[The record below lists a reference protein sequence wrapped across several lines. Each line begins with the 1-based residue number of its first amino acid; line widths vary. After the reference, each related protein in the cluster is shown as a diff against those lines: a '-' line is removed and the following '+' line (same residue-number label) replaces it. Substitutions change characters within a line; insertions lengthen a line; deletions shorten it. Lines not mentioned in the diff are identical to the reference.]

1 MIYVG
6 YQGIG
11 KSSIGGIKKYIDLES
26 GNFWIDGKRDEN
38 WYKIYVNIAE
48 NLNSQCY
55 DVLLSS
61 HKVVRDELKE
71 RNIPFTCVYPGL
83 NLKDQWIDRLL
94 TRYNITLKEKDYKAL
109 CNAIK
114 EYIPNITDLSQ
125 EENTIEINSMNYEL
139 SELLEGTYVER

>member
-11 KSSIGGIKKYIDLES
+11 KSSIGGTNKYIDLES

-48 NLNSQCY
+48 NLNDQGY

-61 HKVVRDELKE
+61 HAVVRDELKE
-71 RNIPFTCVYPGL
+71 RNIPFTCVYPRL
-83 NLKDQWIDRLL
+83 NLRDQWIERLL
-94 TRYNITLKEKDYKAL
+94 HRYNITLQEKDYKAL

-114 EYIPNITDLSQ
+114 EYDSNITDLSQ
-125 EENTIEINSMNYEL
+125 EENTIEINSMDYEL
-139 SELLEGTYVER
+139 TELLEGRYVEQ

>member
-11 KSSIGGIKKYIDLES
+11 KSSIGGQNKYIDLES

-48 NLNSQCY
+48 NLNNQGY

-83 NLKDQWIDRLL
+83 NLRDQWIERLL

-114 EYIPNITDLSQ
+114 EYYSNITDLSQ
-125 EENTIEINSMNYEL
+125 EENTIYIESMDYEL
-139 SELLEGTYVER
+139 TELLEGRYVER

>member
-11 KSSIGGIKKYIDLES
+11 KSSIGGTNKYIDLES

-48 NLNSQCY
+48 NLNSQGY

-61 HKVVRDELKE
+61 HTVVRDELKE

-139 SELLEGTYVER
+139 SQLLEGTYVER

>member
-11 KSSIGGIKKYIDLES
+11 KSSIGGQKKYIDLES
-26 GNFWIDGKRDEN
+26 SNFWIDGKRDEN

-48 NLNSQCY
+48 NLNNQGY

-61 HKVVRDELKE
+61 HIVVRDELKE
-71 RNIPFTCVYPGL
+71 RNIPFTCIYPGL
-83 NLKDQWIDRLL
+83 NLRDQWIERLL
-94 TRYNITLKEKDYKAL
+94 YRYNATLKEKDYKAL

-114 EYIPNITDLSQ
+114 EYGSNITDLSQ
-125 EENTIEINSMNYEL
+125 EKNTIKIDSMDYEL
-139 SELLEGTYVER
+139 SELLEGRYVEQ